1 FSCLFEEE
9 MRNDHGGYK
18 QLLIAEFVMGGLS
31 SEVTLSRQPR
41 VTLRSV
47 EMNFEQA
54 LFAQTVAKEQILAGN
69 TNEKAIASA
78 LRHRFDEKYGP
89 WWQCIVGSS
98 FGSFVTHRNN
108 HFIYFYIDDFAV
120 LLYKSA

>member
-1 FSCLFEEE
+1 
-9 MRNDHGGYK
+9 
-18 QLLIAEFVMGGLS
+18 MGGLS

-108 HFIYFYIDDFAV
+108 HFVYFYIDDFAV